1 MLAATG
7 SNHGQPPLPPYLP
20 TCDGPPAVAPIG
32 DAMLELNAE
41 ERIQLNANG
50 ALCHDGLG
58 NET

>member
-1 MLAATG
+1 MASHLYRAL
-7 SNHGQPPLPPYLP
+7 SP
-20 TCDGPPAVAPIG
+20 TCDGPPAAAPIG